1 MVGCFGFEFIL
12 IGVKKGGV
20 RVCVFV
26 SRMEGVSNPRA
37 YEERSWGDWSCCSV
51 IHGWLRDSK

>member
-20 RVCVFV
+20 RVCVCLCQGWRGFL
-26 SRMEGVSNPRA
+26 
-37 YEERSWGDWSCCSV
+37 
-51 IHGWLRDSK
+51 IHEHTRRGPGGTGAAAV